1 MYNLERS
8 AILAA
13 APIPA
18 SQGPSGYVAQSHGVA
33 LLGIVVPATAFVA
46 RLMRIQLLLGSVNT
60 CFAPTLLREKA

>member
-18 SQGPSGYVAQSHGVA
+18 SQGPSGYVAQSHDVA

-46 RLMRIQLLLGSVNT
+46 RLMRIQLLGPVNT